1 MKTIFLKRAKEL
13 SFALFISCSA
23 VAQTPIFEISGNGLS
38 KPSYLIGTMHLGCK
52 EYQVLPAQFRKFL
65 LLSDALVLEMNLK
78 KISEQVV
85 VASKSVVP
93 KEHSLDLLMGEKYL
107 VFKEEVKKNY
117 DLDVSN
123 ILRFHPLMTSSL
135 LVAKLLPCA
144 QPKGSESFLMEV
156 ADSLKKKIIGLET
169 GKEQASILFS
179 VPDSEAVKTLWE
191 MGTNKGKTQKDWD
204 DLQHV
209 FAGGNID
216 SIAKFIEKSD
226 EMKMDLEKML
236 YERNRN
242 WVNTLPA
249 LMIKQSLFIAVGA
262 GHLGGS
268 NGVVSL
274 LKQAGYTVVEKQR
287 SP

>member
-1 MKTIFLKRAKEL
+1 MKMIFFKRAKEL
-13 SFALFISCSA
+13 FFALFVSFSA
-23 VAQTPIFEISGNGLS
+23 VAQTPIFEISGNGLK
-38 KPSYLIGTMHLGCK
+38 KPSYLIGTMHLGCQ
-52 EYQVLPAQFRKFL
+52 ESQVLPAQFRKFL
-65 LLSDALVLEMNLK
+65 LLSDALVLEMNLN

-93 KEHSLDLLMGEKYL
+93 KERSLDLLMGEKYL

-135 LVAKLLPCA
+135 LAAKLLPCA
-144 QPKGSESFLMEV
+144 LPKGSESYLMEV

-179 VPDSEAVKTLWE
+179 VPDSEAVNTLWE
-191 MGTNKGKTQKDWD
+191 MGTNKGKTQKEWD
-204 DLQHV
+204 DLQQV

-236 YERNRN
+236 YQRNRN

-249 LMIKQSLFIAVGA
+249 LMKKQSLFIAVGA
-262 GHLGGS
+262 GHLGGPK
-268 NGVVSL
+268 GLIAL
-274 LKQAGYTVVEKQR
+274 LREAGYTVVEKQ
-287 SP
+287 